1 VFKIERNKNPWIR
14 SVEMKTIKTSEAQAV
29 SFEMDKQ
36 DEGFK
41 AFILRK
47 SSNKIDALTLSLN
60 FLQNRVNSYH
70 PEQDDKGEKAIR
82 KAIRQ
87 EIADTKKRVRSMVG
101 INLITDVDGYME
113 FGLRG
118 KPVEQTVNA

>member
-1 VFKIERNKNPWIR
+1 
-14 SVEMKTIKTSEAQAV
+14 MKTIKTSKSQAV
-29 SFEMDKQ
+29 SFEMEKQ

-47 SSNKIDALTLSLN
+47 ASNKIDALTLSLN

-82 KAIRQ
+82 KAIRK
-87 EIADTKKRVRSMVG
+87 EIADTKRRVRLTVG
-101 INLITDVDGYME
+101 INLITDVDGYE
-113 FGLRG
+113 GFGLRG
-118 KPVEQTVNA
+118 KKVEETVNA